1 MVRIL
6 PQQFYDDPAMRKI
19 LTDGLSCVI
28 HKNLSAPTFGKEGF
42 LSAHAITMVL
52 QGTLRVENADGLFD
66 EVPAGRMV
74 LLPKGLYTVS
84 DILPKGGN
92 FEAMMF
98 FFDTELIR
106 QFLDSLSVKADG
118 KGKSPTHLVLEA
130 NGEIRFFAEALLRL
144 YGGDAPANRQLTK
157 MKLFELLHLIY
168 ASFADKTSFAN
179 TLATLDNK
187 ERRSLREF
195 METNFHKPLGIE
207 DYAYLTGR
215 STSTFTRDFKVK
227 FDGVSPKQWLIE
239 RRLEKAHGLLVRNH
253 VHSISEVAGE
263 SGYENVPHFIKEFHK
278 RFGITPKQFLIENRQ
293 KAPV

>member
-6 PQQFYDDPAMRKI
+6 PQQFFDDPAMRKI
-19 LTDGLSCVI
+19 LTDGPSCVI
-28 HKNLSAPTFGKEGF
+28 HKNLSTPTFGKEGF

-66 EVPAGRMV
+66 EVPAGWMA

-98 FFDTELIR
+98 FFDTELVR
-106 QFLDSLSVKADG
+106 QFLDSLSFKPDS
-118 KGKSPTHLVLEA
+118 KGKSPTHPVLQA
-130 NGEIRFFAEALLRL
+130 NGEIQFFAQALLRL

-157 MKLFELLHLIY
+157 MKLFELLHLINV
-168 ASFADKTSFAN
+168 SFADKTSFAN
-179 TLATLDNK
+179 ILASLDNK

-195 METNFHKPLGIE
+195 MEANFHKPLGIE

-215 STSTFTRDFKVK
+215 STSTFTRDFKVR

-253 VHSISEVAGE
+253 VHSISEVAEE